1 MLLPSHPSANRLMKF
16 GRIKLFVLSTFAMC
30 LFWQTTF
37 SQENLKPEHEKFFE
51 SKIRPALVKYCY
63 ECHSIDSGMTRG
75 GLLVDTRDGLLQGGE
90 SGPSIDFESL
100 NDSLLLSAVN
110 YDAYQMP
117 PDRQMPASVVA
128 EFEKWFEMGAP
139 DPRVREKIVVTT
151 NIDVEAGKSHW
162 AFQKPVAD
170 TSQSID
176 TIVSQGQKSTG
187 TQPVEAA
194 DPAILLRRLRFDLTG
209 LPPSIEE
216 ITTFAADWKSNSQHA
231 LKSKVDELLASSQ
244 YGERWGRHWMDVAR
258 YAESSGNGNFTY
270 PHAWRYR
277 DFVID
282 AFNKDTP
289 YDVFITQ
296 QLAGDLMPAK
306 TDQQWQ
312 ENLIATGFLAI
323 GIKDHGERNPRLFN
337 MELIDEQI
345 DTTSQAFLG
354 LTVSC
359 ARCHDHK
366 FDPIPTVDY
375 YSMAGIFESTDT
387 FYGTVFGQQN
397 HQPRKLLEL
406 PLSDAK
412 ATTQTLSIR
421 EIQAIKDQI
430 DSVKTEM
437 QTIRRESR
445 KPGGKQP
452 AQNQMVSFRNQIAR
466 LEGRLKTVNDEGE
479 PYTFGMGVQDG
490 KPVSSF
496 VLLGG
501 DVEKKAQQVDRGFL
515 QVLDEV
521 PSDSIGS
528 NSSGRKELAK
538 WIGSE
543 ENPLTARVMVNRI
556 WMHLLGTPLMESPN
570 NWGLT
575 SQPPT
580 NPELLD
586 RLAVG
591 FMENGW
597 SIKTVIREIVLSDTY
612 QRAATFDADN
622 FEIDPDNKTL
632 WRANPR
638 QLDAESLRDA
648 MLAASKLLKTE
659 RPLASE
665 VSGFG
670 DAKIGRMIDRDSF
683 SPLNLHRSVYLPI
696 VRDALPESL
705 WLFNFAD
712 PNATQASRNAT
723 NVPAQSLYL
732 MNSDYVT
739 YLSQQ
744 MAVELLREHSSTAEQ
759 VRAAFLTMFGRFAT
773 GEEIKLSQQFFKTFK
788 PVPTKP
794 VPISDQAKTNE
805 RSFPNRR
812 RGQGDRQRGPMGR
825 NGMNQNRNQNFG
837 GRQRAM
843 DEMANDAQPRRQ
855 RGGTKTAQ
863 IPKLKLNEEQQ
874 VLAAFCQSLMAS
886 AEFRILD

>member
-1 MLLPSHPSANRLMKF
+1 MQF
-16 GRIKLFVLSTFAMC
+16 CRIKLLILSTLCLC
-30 LFWQTTF
+30 LFWQTAF
-37 SQENLKPEHEKFFE
+37 AQENLSSEHEKFFE
-51 SKIRPALVKYCY
+51 SKIRPALIKYCY

-90 SGPSIDFESL
+90 SGPSIDLEDFE
-100 NDSLLLSAVN
+100 DSLLLSAVN

-117 PDRQMPASVVA
+117 PDQQMPASVVA
-128 EFEKWFEMGAP
+128 DFEKWFEMGAP

-151 NIDVEAGKSHW
+151 SIDVEAGKSHW

-170 TSQSID
+170 TTQTID
-176 TIVSQGQKSTG
+176 SLVSQGQKNAG
-187 TQPVEAA
+187 TKPVAAA
-194 DPAILLRRLRFDLTG
+194 DPATLLRRLRFDLTG
-209 LPPSIEE
+209 LPPSVDEVMTFEE
-216 ITTFAADWKSNSQHA
+216 DWKSAPQDTIE
-231 LKSKVDELLASSQ
+231 SKVDELLASPQ

-289 YDVFITQ
+289 YDVFIEQ

-345 DTTSQAFLG
+345 DTTSQALLG

-397 HQPRKLLEL
+397 HQPKKLLEL
-406 PLSDAK
+406 PLADAK
-412 ATTQTLSIR
+412 ATTQSLSPR
-421 EIQAIKDQI
+421 EIQEIQDRI
-430 DSVKTEM
+430 DSVREEM
-437 QTIRRESR
+437 QSIRRESR

-466 LEGRLKTVNDEGE
+466 LEGSLKTVNSKGE
-479 PYTFGMGVQDG
+479 PYTFAMGVQDG
-490 KPVSSF
+490 QPVSSF

-515 QVLDEV
+515 QVLDDV
-521 PSDSIGS
+521 SADSINS
-528 NSSGRKELAK
+528 KSSGRRELAN

-543 ENPLTARVMVNRI
+543 DNPLTARVMVNRI
-556 WMHLLGTPLMESPN
+556 WMHLLGKPLMESPN

-575 SQPPT
+575 SQPPA

-591 FMENGW
+591 FMKDGW
-597 SIKTVIREIVLSDTY
+597 SIKSMIREIVLSDTY
-612 QRAATFDADN
+612 QRGSSFNADN
-622 FEIDPDNKTL
+622 YKLDPENKSL

-648 MLAASKLLKTE
+648 MLSATNLLKTE

-670 DAKIGRMIDRDSF
+670 DAKIGRMIDKDSF
-683 SPLNLHRSVYLPI
+683 NPLNLHRSVYLPI

-705 WLFNFAD
+705 SLFNFAD
-712 PNATQASRNAT
+712 PNATQASRDAT
-723 NVPAQSLYL
+723 NVPSQSLYL

-739 YLSQQ
+739 YLSQH
-744 MAVELLREHSSTAEQ
+744 MAVKLSNEHPSTAEQ
-759 VRAAFLTMFGRFAT
+759 VGVAVLTMFGRFAT
-773 GEEIKLSQQFFKTFK
+773 REEIRLSQHFFKSFK
-788 PVPTKP
+788 PS
-794 VPISDQAKTNE
+794 PIKDQAKNNE
-805 RSFPNRR
+805 RFPVNQRRGQSERR
-812 RGQGDRQRGPMGR
+812 RGRMGQ
-825 NGMNQNRNQNFG
+825 NGMNQNRNQNLG
-837 GRQRAM
+837 AM
-843 DEMANDAQPRRQ
+843 RKGMGAMASGNQPRRQ
-855 RGGTKTAQ
+855 RGGPKHAS
-863 IPKLKLNEEQQ
+863 IPKLKLSKEQQ
-874 VLAAFCQSLMAS
+874 ALAAFCQSLMAS
-886 AEFRILD
+886 AEFRILN